1 MSLRPPGGSRGG
13 GRFGIWD
20 FGFWVFLVKVHLAE
34 GRIDYDGTQIHS
46 LWAYRSFGVQGD
58 SIVSFQG
65 GCEIP
70 FANMVDLEDVR
81 ARSRIASPLMLH
93 FIVEHFDLDLEK
105 AVLRQ
110 RLLASIAGERLGKEV
125 RRDGDDLY
133 LGPGKLSIS
142 IATLTPVSS
151 KIHFGINVE
160 RATDVGVETRALRD
174 LGVEPG
180 PFARSVT
187 ERYAA
192 EMEGVRDARTRVRGV
207 P

>member
-1 MSLRPPGGSRGG
+1 M
-13 GRFGIWD
+13 
-20 FGFWVFLVKVHLAE
+20 KTHLAD
-34 GRIDYDGTQIHS
+34 GRIDYDGTQIRS
-46 LWAYRSFGVQGD
+46 LWAYRTFGVQGD
-58 SIVSFQG
+58 SIVAFSG

-81 ARSRIASPLMLH
+81 AESRIASPLMLH

-110 RLLASIAGERLGKEV
+110 RLLSTIVRDALPAGV
-125 RRDGDDLY
+125 RREGDDLF

-151 KIHFGINVE
+151 KIHFGINIE

-174 LGVEPG
+174 LGLEPG
-180 PFARSVT
+180 PLARAVLD
-187 ERYAA
+187 RYAA
-192 EMEGVRDARTRVRGV
+192 DMDGVLDARTRVRGV

>member
-1 MSLRPPGGSRGG
+1 
-13 GRFGIWD
+13 
-20 FGFWVFLVKVHLAE
+20 VKAHWAE

-58 SIVSFQG
+58 SIVAFAG

-81 ARSRIASPLMLH
+81 AKSRIASPLMLH

-110 RLLASIAGERLGKEV
+110 RVLAVVARDLLPAGVIRE
-125 RRDGDDLY
+125 GDDLFVS
-133 LGPGKLSIS
+133 GGKLSIS

-151 KIHFGINVE
+151 KIHFGINIE
-160 RATDVGVETRALRD
+160 RALDVGVETRSLKD
-174 LGVEPG
+174 LGVEPTSY
-180 PFARSVT
+180 ARTVM
-187 ERYAA
+187 ERFAA
-192 EMEGVRDARTRVRGV
+192 EMHGVLDARTRVRGV
-207 P
+207 S

>member
-1 MSLRPPGGSRGG
+1 MKSR
-13 GRFGIWD
+13 W
-20 FGFWVFLVKVHLAE
+20 AE

-46 LWAYRSFGVQGD
+46 LWAYRTFGVQGD
-58 SIVSFQG
+58 SIVAFQG

-93 FIVEHFDLDLEK
+93 FIVEHFELDLEK

-110 RLLASIAGERLGKEV
+110 RLLAATAKDLLGPDV
-125 RRDGDDLY
+125 RRDGDDLF

-160 RATDVGVETRALRD
+160 RALDVGVETRALKD
-174 LGVEPG
+174 LGVEPAA
-180 PFARSVT
+180 FARKVL

-192 EMEGVRDARTRVRGV
+192 EMGGVLDARTRVRGV

>member
-1 MSLRPPGGSRGG
+1 MKT
-13 GRFGIWD
+13 RF
-20 FGFWVFLVKVHLAE
+20 AE
-34 GRIDYDGTQIHS
+34 ERIDYDGTQIRS
-46 LWAYRSFGVQGD
+46 LWAYRTFGVQGD
-58 SIVSFQG
+58 SIVAFVG

-70 FANMVDLEDVR
+70 FDHMVDLEDVR

-110 RLLASIAGERLGKEV
+110 RLLAVLVREALGGDV
-125 RRDGDDLY
+125 RRDGDDLF

-142 IATLTPVSS
+142 IATLTPVSA
-151 KIHFGINVE
+151 KIHFGVNVE
-160 RATDVGVETRALRD
+160 RATDVGVETRALGD
-174 LGVEPG
+174 LGADAAAVG
-180 PFARSVT
+180 RRVL

-192 EMEGVRDARTRVRGV
+192 EMEGVLDARTRVRGV

>member
-1 MSLRPPGGSRGG
+1 M
-13 GRFGIWD
+13 
-20 FGFWVFLVKVHLAE
+20 KTHLAE
-34 GRIDYDGTQIHS
+34 GRIDYDGTPLRS
-46 LWAYRSFGVQGD
+46 LWAYRTFGIQGD
-58 SIVSFQG
+58 SLVAFIG

-70 FANMVDLEDVR
+70 FEHMADLEDLR
-81 ARSRIASPLMLH
+81 LRSRIASPLMLH
-93 FIVEHFDLDLEK
+93 FVAEHFDLDLEK

-110 RLLASIAGERLGKEV
+110 RLLAALVRERLPEGV
-125 RRDGDDLY
+125 RREGDDLF

-174 LGVEPG
+174 LGLEPA
-180 PFARSVT
+180 PLARAVLDA
-187 ERYAA
+187 YAA
-192 EMEGVRDARTRVRGV
+192 ETEGILDARTRVRGV